1 MNLLSYMAIPVAVIA
16 VLLMAVKCRV
26 RTMINDSEKVGAN
39 IVDLRFKHEPAPI
52 KILTN
57 SPYFERAF
65 YRLQG
70 LAIEQ
75 RGGSAID
82 IVHIQEREMDGDAD
96 PIMDWIRDHPMTPE
110 LKAWIDKRNAD
121 KKTRP

>member
-1 MNLLSYMAIPVAVIA
+1 MKTYDLLIAVAVLAILVSVA
-16 VLLMAVKCRV
+16 WG
-26 RTMINDSEKVGAN
+26 RTIHRAQANSTTN
-39 IVDLRFKHEPAPI
+39 IVDLRFKDEPAPI

-82 IVHIQEREMDGDAD
+82 IVHIQEREMAGDAD